1 MPHKRRKRCGA
12 YLYSSTPQNALVR
25 CEGRNRMYKKKINE
39 TNEIDT
45 AEVPEFVY
53 ESLARSLLPII
64 QKYYESDEGK
74 RAFAEWKQKKDADR
88 IGTI

>member
-1 MPHKRRKRCGA
+1 
-12 YLYSSTPQNALVR
+12 
-25 CEGRNRMYKKKINE
+25 MYKKKINE